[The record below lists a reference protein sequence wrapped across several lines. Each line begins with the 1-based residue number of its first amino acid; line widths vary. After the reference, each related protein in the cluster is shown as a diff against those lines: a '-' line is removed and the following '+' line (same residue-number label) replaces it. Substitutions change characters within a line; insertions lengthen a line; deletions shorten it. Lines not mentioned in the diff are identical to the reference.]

1 VSAGCLAS
9 LGIAYR
15 RVGQGPRH
23 VLLLHALTGGPDAAD
38 GPTTKGWWGPLFHPG
53 GALDETGCTTWC
65 PNLPWSCYGTAWPK
79 ESRPSVRAQ
88 ASLLADWLEA
98 EDLSF
103 DLLLGGSLGGMVAL
117 ELALIAPQRFRTLG
131 VIGCGGRADAWLW
144 GANAVQRAILD
155 NRCLT
160 DGDAIALARRAA
172 MLTFRTPEGL
182 GQRFATGEA
191 IRGWLDHHG
200 AALAARFTRGSYRAL
215 LEAMDG
221 HDLGRERGG
230 LESALQRLEA
240 PLHLLGMR
248 PDQLFSPASVEELG
262 SAARAA
268 GRLGSLAWLDGP
280 HGHDAFLIDLPAL
293 QRWVARVLEAPC
305 ARS

>member
-1 VSAGCLAS
+1 MNAGCLAS

-65 PNLPWSCYGTAWPK
+65 PNLPWSCYGTAWPR

-88 ASLLADWLEA
+88 ASLLAGWLEA

-117 ELALIAPQRFRTLG
+117 ELALIAPQRFRALG

-144 GANAVQRAILD
+144 GTNAIQRAILD
-155 NRCLT
+155 TPCLT
-160 DGDAIALARRAA
+160 DGDAIALARRAG
-172 MLTFRTPEGL
+172 MLTFRTPAGL
-182 GQRFATGEA
+182 GQRFATAEA

-200 AALAARFTRGSYRAL
+200 AALASRFTRRSYQAL

-230 LESALQRLEA
+230 LQEALLRLEA

-248 PDQLFSPASVEELG
+248 PDHLFPVDSVEELAA
-262 SAARAA
+262 AARKA
-268 GRLGSLAWLDGP
+268 GRLASLTWMEGT
-280 HGHDAFLIDLPAL
+280 HGHDAFLIDLPAI
-293 QRWVARVLEAPC
+293 QRWVALVLEAAC
-305 ARS
+305 ERS

>member
-191 IRGWLDHHG
+191 IRAGWTITARPWRRASPGG
-200 AALAARFTRGSYRAL
+200 ATGPSWRPWM
-215 LEAMDG
+215 AMTWG
-221 HDLGRERGG
+221 
-230 LESALQRLEA
+230 
-240 PLHLLGMR
+240 
-248 PDQLFSPASVEELG
+248 G
-262 SAARAA
+262 SAAASKAPSSVWRRRCTCWGC
-268 GRLGSLAWLDGP
+268 GRINCFPRPRWRNWGP
-280 HGHDAFLIDLPAL
+280 PPEPQDA
-293 QRWVARVLEAPC
+293 LEASPGWTDLT
-305 ARS
+305 ATTRS